1 MKKLKTIKKTI
12 NRKIDVVES
21 KKFKGINRNEL
32 LNFNEVSNKYK
43 SVISKWDN
51 KMRISLIG
59 W

>member
-43 SVISKWDN
+43 SVISK
-51 KMRISLIG
+51 
-59 W
+59 